1 MAPSRMTDGGVPGGR
16 RVVVT
21 GMGVVSAL
29 GVGAR
34 AHGEGLE
41 QGREGIGSL
50 DIPDLD
56 RLAIRIAGQARDFD
70 GAARFSKSQIALY
83 DRHSQM
89 ALVAAAE
96 AMEQSGLEIDD
107 ALALR
112 AAVVM
117 GTALPGMETIDDN
130 YRDVFQEGK
139 NRVHPFVVPR
149 LMVSAPASFISM
161 EYGLKGPA
169 WSVSTACSSAN
180 HAIGQALHLVRS
192 GGAEVAIAGGVEAP
206 LTFGTMKAWEGL
218 RVMTKDVCRPFS
230 KGRAGMALGE
240 GAGIFVLE
248 TLERAQA
255 RGAEILAELAG
266 VGMSSDAGD
275 IVQPSVDGA
284 ARAIRSALADAGLNP
299 EDVLY
304 VNAHGTGTAAND
316 RTECAALRQVFGAHA
331 DRLHVSSTKSM
342 HGHALGGAGA
352 LEFAA
357 VLHALRRGVIPPTIN
372 HLEADPECDLDVT
385 PNVAREARVDAAI
398 SNSFAF
404 GGLNAVIA
412 ARRI

>member
-1 MAPSRMTDGGVPGGR
+1 MAQNR

-29 GVGAR
+29 GVGAK

-41 QGREGIGSL
+41 QGREGIGPL
-50 DIPDLD
+50 AIPDLD
-56 RLAIRIAGQARDFD
+56 RLSIRIAGQAREFD
-70 GAARFSKSQIALY
+70 GASRFAKSQLALY
-83 DRHSQM
+83 DRHTQM
-89 ALVAAAE
+89 ALTAAAE
-96 AMEQSGLEIDD
+96 AMAQSGLEIDE

-130 YRDVFQEGK
+130 YREVFQEGK
-139 NRVHPFVVPR
+139 NRVHPFIVPR

-180 HAIGQALHLVRS
+180 HAIGQAMHLVRS
-192 GGAEVAIAGGVEAP
+192 GAADMAVTGGVEAP
-206 LTFGTMKAWEGL
+206 LTFGTLKAWEGL

-248 TLERAQA
+248 TLESARA

-266 VGMSSDAGD
+266 FGMSSDAGD
-275 IVQPSVDGA
+275 IVQPSADGA
-284 ARAIRSALADAGLNP
+284 ARAIRGALADAGLNP
-299 EDVLY
+299 EDVGY

-316 RTECAALRQVFGAHA
+316 RTECAAIRDVFGAHA

-357 VLHALRRGVIPPTIN
+357 VLHALRADVIPPTIN
-372 HLEADPECDLDVT
+372 YAEPDPDCDLDVT
-385 PNVAREARVDAAI
+385 PNEARAARVEAVI

-404 GGLNAVIA
+404 GGLNAVVA
-412 ARRI
+412 ARRLS